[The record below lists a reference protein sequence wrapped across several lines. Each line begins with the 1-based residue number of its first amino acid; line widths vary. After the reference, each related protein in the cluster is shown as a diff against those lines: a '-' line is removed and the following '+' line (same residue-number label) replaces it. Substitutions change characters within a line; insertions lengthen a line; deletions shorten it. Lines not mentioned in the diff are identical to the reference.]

1 MSPVESNAGSDA
13 GVARLGKLPVAVVG
27 DVLDRLGLRAQV
39 LDHGVRPAV
48 QVTTF
53 AGRAFTVAAAPDQSV
68 FENPYERELAAV
80 DAIPAGAVV
89 MIATGGCREAAIWGG
104 LLATRAVARGAVA
117 AVCDGAIRDLRELRR
132 LALPTFAAAVCARD
146 SNGRLV
152 VTGFGEEVV
161 CGGVRVRSGDL
172 VLGDEDGVVVVPV
185 GVAAATLTGAEEKLG
200 LERAAKIE
208 LEQGGSAASMY
219 ERHGIL

>member
-1 MSPVESNAGSDA
+1 MSTFEPSAGGDSE
-13 GVARLGKLPVAVVG
+13 VARLGHLSVAVAG

-48 QVTTF
+48 PCATF
-53 AGRAFTVAAAPDQSV
+53 AGRAFTIAAVPGDTIL
-68 FENPYERELAAV
+68 EHPYEREIAAV

-89 MIATGGCREAAIWGG
+89 MIATAGCCEAAIWGE
-104 LLATRAVARGAVA
+104 LLATRAVARGAIA
-117 AVCDGAIRDLRELRR
+117 AVCDGAVRDLRELRR

-146 SNGRLV
+146 SYGRLM

-172 VLGDEDGVVVVPV
+172 VLGDEDGVVVVPA
-185 GVAAATLTGAEEKLG
+185 GVAQAALAAAEEKLG
-200 LERAAKIE
+200 LERAAKVA
-208 LEQGGSAASMY
+208 LEDGETATAMY
-219 ERHGIL
+219 EQHGVL